1 MNFIFSLHKGLNSK
15 PEREYCLAPFLRSPQ
30 ANACVARIA
39 DCEGLLEKIRK
50 GMRYVLKIRL
60 QGTKKELR
68 WFLKGMERDSR
79 YEVENISTFKP
90 CDGDARFRRLYVN
103 VRRKEKQRQNG
114 KGVASG
120 VKT

>member
-1 MNFIFSLHKGLNSK
+1 MI
-15 PEREYCLAPFLRSPQ
+15 P
-30 ANACVARIA
+30 
-39 DCEGLLEKIRK
+39 
-50 GMRYVLKIRL
+50 VLKIRL
-60 QGTKKELR
+60 QGTKKDIR

-90 CDGDARFRRLYVN
+90 CDGDSRFRRLYVN
-103 VRRKEKQRQNG
+103 VRRKEKKKQNG

>member
-1 MNFIFSLHKGLNSK
+1 MT
-15 PEREYCLAPFLRSPQ
+15 
-30 ANACVARIA
+30 
-39 DCEGLLEKIRK
+39 LEKIRK

-103 VRRKEKQRQNG
+103 VRRKEKKRQNG

>member
-1 MNFIFSLHKGLNSK
+1 MK
-15 PEREYCLAPFLRSPQ
+15 
-30 ANACVARIA
+30 
-39 DCEGLLEKIRK
+39 
-50 GMRYVLKIRL
+50 YVLKIRL

-103 VRRKEKQRQNG
+103 VRRKEKQNG
-114 KGVASG
+114 KGMAGG